1 MKINANKRIISLVLA
16 LTLCLQL
23 LPATL
28 VNAAEVGEPPET
40 TIAETT
46 AETVPETTAETVPE
60 TTAETVPE
68 TTVEAIPETTGETV
82 PETTAETIPEDTEET
97 VPETTAET
105 VPETTAETVPETTT
119 ETVPETTTETVPETT
134 AETEPETTEPDPWEI
149 IAACGGLQ
157 QPYAFGPDIT
167 YELPRPLNDE
177 EGVEA
182 YAEEKNGSAVPS
194 MELLK
199 DLLNQHHTS
208 TTEIEWSENA
218 LTSMPLDAG
227 EQLILLSVTDPQVY
241 QNTRFQTGTITG
253 AISLTDSVTLQDG
266 SKLTFQGLGSED
278 YPFQGSFANSSFTVN
293 RTLFNALDYS
303 AASFS
308 GNTLTIDWDEA
319 DFSKG
324 AIVATKITGANT
336 IPLTVSINSSRNYPF
351 RDAAFGEISG
361 GLDLTIS
368 FSSNS
373 AFENKY
379 SNANA
384 GLVANTVSNGTLSLA
399 VSSFPK
405 KIEIF
410 IDGSGDTKNNAGLL
424 VGYLNEASLTLSK
437 PMTPPAATIQAPQGG
452 AGGIVGRANNSTL
465 SQITL
470 QDNVDL
476 TSVTIVGK
484 YTGGVAGYAQNV
496 AFTFGESKTITLPGS
511 LGVKANNI
519 VGSGDVSSQY
529 TGGIF
534 GCFDCANT
542 SAYSSFDG
550 SGFSFPT
557 DPIALNVNGA
567 SGEAGALFG
576 HLALGEGCSFTVA
589 GTSPLNISS
598 KIVVADTTVQSAG
611 GLVGKLSGKS
621 KANTLIIQN
630 TNISVLEVTTS
641 RVQYLGGLVGSV
653 EKASVS
659 AQDVEVTVAQPS
671 AATYFGGLVARLGDD
686 CVLRTEK
693 TVSVST
699 DATAIVKGGGLVGEA
714 ESGSVVCLSG
724 ITDLSNVAYT
734 AGATVG
740 QLVAK
745 QDSALIFATGSGNG
759 GKDDTWTYQRSTAQA
774 RVDDI
779 GNYGQ
784 VIRLGGNLSNDLI
797 SLNTDNSISFKKHG
811 SYGTIDSADDFA
823 LHAIAFTTTNT
834 FELYNPVAYS
844 DITKSDVML
853 TNNIDLTGTGIQ
865 GLTRDNGTDQ
875 WDGSAGNT
883 GVTFNGGGHTLTINT
898 GEIYGKRGAA
908 KASGEGSGQ
917 CYRHGYYGL
926 MGKVNSA
933 IVKEL
938 TIRSTMNIGADVNT
952 YAGAV
957 FGWVNGG
964 YSVKGSVNTLDTV
977 TLIADSEINLDGTP
991 PANTYSHVGGFIGY
1005 VAGDE
1010 TGVTVKAS
1018 AMHGDISYTGTSDS
1032 VILGGI
1038 LGKDNY
1044 STSIDLQFESVT
1056 VGGTISTK
1064 TTGNARVGGLV
1075 ADICASNDTN
1085 RDKNGATMSLKN
1097 VVVSSTIT
1105 ASAKTTS
1112 GGLLGYYWDN
1122 VDVTFDGNGENAPY
1136 AATTNGASL
1145 TTGGAAVG
1153 GLCFAATGR
1162 WNMKGKAVDM
1172 GSATISNGSGDLG
1185 LLVCH
1190 GERQGSKPGA
1200 YTDGENAK
1208 ALYLVMDTEWA
1219 TAYLN
1224 EDVDI
1229 KESPAVFDEM
1239 VAYTARSDKAATNP
1253 VYDITQNDAGIISL
1267 HTIGDKVNMT
1277 SDARNTYVNRTAYG
1291 KTKQTNPYSRYYY
1304 NLETQTADGNNID
1317 TSRELLLWSVRQYG
1331 AANIRKYL
1339 TVLDSNAITSN
1350 IITGSLD
1357 MDGYSYYP
1365 VNVGNT
1371 DVTIS
1376 NATITFHNQEIE
1388 SKETAEPKNKSTL
1401 ATGAAS
1407 RSQHFTMHSGLLLDY
1422 YTDSS
1427 ATEAATLTVNNL
1439 TLLGTVGMVE
1449 SGSGALICGK
1459 IYGYDGKKSAKLEL
1473 NTLKVDNEG
1482 NKSHLSISGIT
1493 LETSYAPLLI
1503 NSVGSY
1509 AALNLTGV
1517 TAGTTETV
1525 GATSLMG
1532 NVGDASATGITL
1544 TLSKMKLPDKTGR
1557 FTKATMLNSLRYAQ
1571 NSSATYDFTKEED
1584 WNGTTHAY
1592 QVTYG
1597 REIGGTVE
1605 YAASGSNPGQHL
1617 YARSTENVSYSGK
1630 KFTGEDRDDFSYYLP
1645 YVYTAYSDQTGYHE
1659 IQVNGSMTD
1668 ISKGCGTYGDPY
1680 QISDAQELVSIANYL
1695 ATNNASKGWTLS
1707 IAVSELGEESPFC
1720 SGKGEGTVHKTF
1732 VYDGSETG
1740 KEWVEK
1746 IADTSSADPA
1756 AGAAEAASE
1765 TAVPL
1770 TLSDQTV
1777 LSYLRNAYYQIT
1789 TDITVSNFTGFGTQ
1803 ANPFRGVIVGANVQ
1817 EENSSNTRPATITLK
1832 GTLPQGFIVYSYG
1845 SVVKNLNLAVQGTA
1859 TVSFAEIK
1867 NNQGY
1872 TSESFFGGVIGCILG
1887 GDNIIESVDVTYAA
1901 PPPVVLTENN
1911 SANKKK
1917 DHLIPEGGYVGVISG
1932 GGVIFRGN
1940 NQLTGRPYSYVDN
1953 DDYFYANPY
1962 VGRVLQGFA
1971 VQEGVSDTNQ
1981 KLDNFD
1987 KNYQI
1992 CWLDKDKTTDIIVD
2006 SDRTITLKDTQALL
2020 VFSSVTNSGGAG
2032 GGKVLPYFTQAK
2044 TAWEGTTF
2052 SAASVGG
2059 KVRNASYNGVGTV
2072 TDQNDADYR
2081 MSLADDYAAVSA
2093 TNASYLD
2100 THYAGGNL
2108 FAVCNTSTTG
2118 YTLNLSGVT
2127 YDMTAY
2133 GNGYRSISPRYLAN
2147 AVCNN
2152 AETSSVNYQYLN
2164 PLISGFNGNGA
2175 KIKTNIVSKEYVDD
2189 DHHAIAVG
2197 GIFNTVRFT
2206 SDATMKDVTIGGA
2219 EGDNNKGTISHEYY
2233 EWNNNKLKD
2242 ATFTNW
2248 GSSKQGFTNLNYEQ
2262 GRGLVSVGGFAG
2274 NNVAVN
2280 YEANVKFQKINTEYL
2295 NIIGPFDAGGIIGHT
2310 GLRVSSTEAN
2320 YHTASKNYHICYLAD
2335 ENSKYVMPTFQN
2347 CSYQNL
2353 IIYGGMMVGGYIG
2366 FAAYNT
2372 YAPFSSGKNDKL
2384 INIEFDKDSDGKLGQ
2399 NSDIRCKRGKT
2410 DDGIDNAQRVNK
2422 GGKLQCLPAVGG
2434 LIGCSSMAV
2443 KIDNSKTATIENVE
2457 VRSTRS
2463 AGGVIAWAL
2472 SKVTINNLAVK
2483 GDETNRNQI
2492 GDLPN
2497 WSSKTDSNAEPNT
2510 ICEFAGGLVGYFE
2523 PSNRSIS
2530 VTNCVVSNLQI
2541 VASLRNSF
2549 PCYAAGIVGNINGS
2563 ADHTISNCSV
2573 KNLIFAN
2580 TKYSNSSKV
2589 FYCGGLVG
2597 RLQAGNLYGANL
2609 LADGIQYQHSDN
2621 SVSSGNLLGAADSGK
2636 TVYLAGVSIQN
2647 TKNLDTV
2654 LQTDIGGTKPA
2665 KCYVAYADYTGAA
2678 QKKGDTADQSGS
2690 VVENSADP
2698 HVTTSPRG
2706 VEIPIDPKGAEGNQK
2721 KTYLYGDGANPD
2733 IVNTISEESSN
2744 GDKSRFYHSAASGC
2758 SFDSKHSSTFYAEM
2772 GLTEETAN
2780 GIPNFPVLQ
2789 VPVADKTTVSDQIV
2803 DYLNL
2808 VTNNGYSTARDTNV
2822 GASSHISSSI
2832 DLYRWNE
2839 AGYFEK
2845 NPSGVAKA
2853 FSGSGDS
2860 FETSFTNYDSGK
2872 NQFELLTVTF
2882 TEQSYKYS
2890 VQVPIVVRRMLE
2902 VDFTATLKDSPS
2914 FKASDYEVYNDGFKS
2929 NITVGYGVSVSAL
2942 LTYTYNRAIG
2952 EPQTF
2957 GWQSHLDSGSFMGD
2971 PEQTIQFYNPNSK
2984 LKSLPKGTQLILLDC
2999 ADNNKA
3005 YRYKVTEQ
3013 SELEGTK
3020 VLLSD
3025 FQDSQDISYSSHWL
3039 SEIMDVTAAQNDNGK
3054 WVLLDD
3060 ETGATARIK
3069 TENGYQYF
3077 RAKTQSD
3084 ADTTKLYNL
3093 TAATDAS
3100 GKEPQPTEQFY
3111 LVIYIPDSSVEGI
3124 PETSETEG
3132 KNLNGYISAALPG
3145 LDGKIA
3151 CNINAVR
3158 VKKDNSVVTDP
3169 HSSSESTYNFLS
3181 GYVQSLSDQSVDK
3194 QQKLE
3199 SDPEAYILLEQ
3210 TEADGNYLLHM
3221 DLVDEITVVKGQKD
3235 TADTP
3240 LYFKADISLPRY
3252 AKGETDVV
3260 SLVTA
3265 NGFPTGCYGIAE
3277 FYVYLQDGE
3286 SKTYYTWSE
3295 NGWVP
3300 AANEQKALS
3309 YEWTA
3314 KGGNMEL
3321 YLGTE
3326 NTPNVSLASIRQQAK
3341 TGNEKFYVE
3350 TKMDIH
3356 MSVPAAEQVI
3366 AGAITKGNAY
3376 TKLSYTTYL
3385 ASDSDGFSSTNYVE
3399 SKQGEVRYYQSRSG
3413 SSTLTH
3419 SANDP
3424 TQLGINCSDLA
3435 SANGVIYTT
3444 GVYDLTTVS
3453 NAENLIKD
3461 AGRVV
3466 YTLTL
3471 WQRQESGEYT
3481 QVTQDLDHYIR
3492 SVRMH
3497 DEPVTYSNGFQWTDT
3512 KTGGGFAS
3520 TDPENS
3526 KRFLL
3531 PIRVQ
3536 VNTDVETNG
3545 VTFANYQLRL
3555 TATLYQGS
3563 KMLDQPV
3570 NKEIQNEG
3578 KTEYIRY
3585 DYVTYTITRLLTS
3598 GYWG

>member
-16 LTLCLQL
+16 LALCLQL
-23 LPATL
+23 LPVTL
-28 VNAAEVGEPPET
+28 VTAAEADEPPET

-46 AETVPETTAETVPE
+46 VETVPETTAETVPE

-68 TTVEAIPETTGETV
+68 TTVETVPETTVEAIPETTVETV

-105 VPETTAETVPETTT
+105 VPETTV
-119 ETVPETTTETVPETT
+119 
-134 AETEPETTEPDPWEI
+134 ETEPETTEPDPWEI

-199 DLLNQHHTS
+199 DLLNQYHTS

-227 EQLILLSVTDPQVY
+227 AQLILLSVTDPRVY
-241 QNTRFQTGTITG
+241 QTTKFTTGSITG
-253 AISLTDSVTLQDG
+253 AISLTGSVALKDG
-266 SKLTFQGLGSED
+266 SRLTFQGLGSEY

-324 AIVATKITGANT
+324 AIVATKITGTNT
-336 IPLTVSINSSRNYPF
+336 IPLTVNITSVRNRTF
-351 RDAAFGEISG
+351 RDAAFGEIFG
-361 GLDLTIS
+361 DLDLTIS

-373 AFENKY
+373 AFENK
-379 SNANA
+379 SSDNNA
-384 GLVANTVSNGTLSLA
+384 GLVANTVTNGTLALTINA
-399 VSSFPK
+399 FPGS
-405 KIEIF
+405 ITIG
-410 IDGSGDTKNNAGLL
+410 IDNNQEKENNAGLL
-424 VGYLNEASLTLSK
+424 VGYLNNASLTLNNA
-437 PMTPPAATIQAPQGG
+437 MTPPAAAIQAPEGG
-452 AGGIVGRANNSTL
+452 AGGIVGRVENSTV

-470 QDNVDL
+470 NDNVDL
-476 TSVTIVGK
+476 TSVTILGK

-496 AFTFGESKTITLPGS
+496 AFTFAESKTFTLPGS
-511 LGVKANNI
+511 LGKYANNI
-519 VGSGDVSSQY
+519 VGSGYASSQY

-534 GCFDCANT
+534 GWYNCANT

-550 SGFSFPT
+550 SGFSFPNEQL
-557 DPIALNVNGA
+557 IALHVNGV

-576 HLALGEGCSFTVA
+576 HLVLGTGGSFTVSGA
-589 GTSPLNISS
+589 QGSPLNISS
-598 KIVVADTTVQSAG
+598 TIVVDDTTVESAG
-611 GLVGKLSGKS
+611 GLVGALSGAS
-621 KANTLIIQN
+621 QANTLTVQYAN
-630 TNISVLEVTTS
+630 VSVSEVTAS
-641 RVQYLGGLVGSV
+641 KVQYLGGVAGTVEQSAVSV
-653 EKASVS
+653 E
-659 AQDVEVTVAQPS
+659 DVTVTVLQPS
-671 AATYFGGLVARLGDD
+671 ATTYFGGLVARLRNN
-686 CVLRTEK
+686 CVLKTGG

-699 DATAIVKGGGLVGEA
+699 TADASVTAITKGGGLVGEA
-714 ESGSVVCLSG
+714 SSASVVCLSG

-734 AGATVG
+734 AGNTVG

-745 QDSALIFATGSGNG
+745 QDSALIFATGNG
-759 GKDDTWTYQRSTAQA
+759 SDDGWTYQRSTTQA

-784 VIRLGGNLSNDLI
+784 IIRLGGKLSKNLI
-797 SLNTDNSISFKKHG
+797 SFGTGNQVCFSSGSIET
-811 SYGTIDSADDFA
+811 YGTISSADDFA
-823 LHAIAFTTTNT
+823 LHAIAFTTNNE
-834 FELYNPVAYS
+834 FGLYNKISSAYIKKTS
-844 DITKSDVML
+844 VTLSGD
-853 TNNIDLTGTGIQ
+853 IDLSGTGIQ

-875 WDGSAGNT
+875 WDGSTNKDEFNKGT
-883 GVTFNGGGHTLTINT
+883 GVTFDGGNYTLTINT
-898 GEIYGKRGAA
+898 GEIYGKRGEGL
-908 KASGEGSGQ
+908 ASGEGSGQ

-933 IVKEL
+933 IVKDL
-938 TIRSTMNIGADVNT
+938 TIDTTMNIGTDVASNVGILF
-952 YAGAV
+952 GAV
-957 FGWVNGG
+957 TGG
-964 YSVKGSVNTLDTV
+964 NAGETVENCIQNVTVKGSSAINIEGNSTSKDKNTVN
-977 TLIADSEINLDGTP
+977 
-991 PANTYSHVGGFIGY
+991 VGGFIGA
-1005 VAGDE
+1005 VGGE
-1010 TGVTVKAS
+1010 KT
-1018 AMHGDISYTGTSDS
+1018 DIRVNSIMNGSLSYTNANSNHTVSLGGVIGRATYGTSLQLFMDS
-1032 VILGGI
+1032 VTITG
-1038 LGKDNY
+1038 NM
-1044 STSIDLQFESVT
+1044 TSKATD
-1056 VGGTISTK
+1056 
-1064 TTGNARVGGLV
+1064 NARVGGLV
-1075 ADICASNDTN
+1075 ADICASSNTSRN
-1085 RDKNGATMSLKN
+1085 GNGAKMSLKN
-1097 VVVSSTIT
+1097 VVVSSVIT
-1105 ASAKTTS
+1105 TSATTTS

-1122 VDVTFDGNGENAPY
+1122 VDVTFDGTGEGAPY
-1136 AATTNGASL
+1136 AVTTYSGDKHASL
-1145 TTGGAAVG
+1145 SANGAAVG

-1162 WNMKGKAVDM
+1162 WNMQRNAVNMGKA
-1172 GSATISNGSGDLG
+1172 SISNGNGALG

-1190 GERQGSKPGA
+1190 GERQGTTPGE
-1200 YTDGENAK
+1200 YTNGENAK
-1208 ALYLVMDTEWA
+1208 ALYLVMDTEWD
-1219 TAYLN
+1219 TAYNN
-1224 EDVDI
+1224 EHVQI
-1229 KESPAVFDEM
+1229 TSTPAIFDEI
-1239 VAYTARSDKAATNP
+1239 VAYTARDK
-1253 VYDITQNDAGIISL
+1253 DITFNDAGIISL
-1267 HTIGDKVNMT
+1267 HTTGDKVNMT
-1277 SDARNTYVNRTAYG
+1277 SGDRNTYVNRTGYG

-1304 NLETQTADGNNID
+1304 NLDALTANGEDIN
-1317 TSRELLLWSVRQYG
+1317 TSEELLLWSVRQYG

-1339 TVLDSNAITSN
+1339 TALDNSAIKSNT
-1350 IITGSLD
+1350 ITGTLD

-1365 VNVGNT
+1365 VSVGNT
-1371 DVTIS
+1371 NVTIS
-1376 NATITFHNQEIE
+1376 KAEITFHNTEIE
-1388 SKETAEPKNKSTL
+1388 RLESDKKSTL
-1401 ATGAAS
+1401 ATS
-1407 RSQHFTMHSGLLLDY
+1407 VENRTQHFTMHSGLLLDY

-1427 ATEAATLTVNNL
+1427 ATKAATLKVNNL

-1459 IYGYDGKKSAKLEL
+1459 IYGYDGKNSAELEL
-1473 NTLKVDNEG
+1473 NTLKVDREG
-1482 NKSHLSISGIT
+1482 NHLSVASFN
-1493 LETSYAPLLI
+1493 LDYAPLLI

-1509 AALNLTGV
+1509 CALNITGV
-1517 TAGTTETV
+1517 TAAATEAV
-1525 GATSLMG
+1525 GATSMMG
-1532 NVGDASATGITL
+1532 DVGDASATGITL

-1605 YAASGSNPGQHL
+1605 YAESVSNPHQYH
-1617 YARSTENVSYSGK
+1617 YAQSVENVSHSGT
-1630 KFTGEDRDDFSYYLP
+1630 KFVGEDRDRFTDYLP
-1645 YVYTAYSDQTGYHE
+1645 YVAKAYDADNGYHE
-1659 IQVNGSMTD
+1659 IQVNSSLENINT
-1668 ISKGCGTYGDPY
+1668 GCGTYGDPY
-1680 QISDAQELVSIANYL
+1680 RISEESELQSIAIYL
-1695 ATNNASKGWTLS
+1695 ATGVASNGWTLNIPS
-1707 IAVSELGEESPFC
+1707 NDGNGNSAFC
-1720 SGKGEGTVHKTF
+1720 GGNTSKTHKT
-1732 VYDGSETG
+1732 YTYRGGNWIEQQNTQ
-1740 KEWVEK
+1740 
-1746 IADTSSADPA
+1746 T
-1756 AGAAEAASE
+1756 AAEGGEAAE
-1765 TAVPL
+1765 PAKL
-1770 TLSDQTV
+1770 TNATV

-1803 ANPFRGVIVGANVQ
+1803 ANPFRGVIVGANISVG

-1832 GTLPQGFIVYSYG
+1832 GKLPQGFIVYSYG

-1887 GDNIIESVDVTYAA
+1887 GDNIIESVDVTYNTGDNVTLGETR
-1901 PPPVVLTENN
+1901 PWLVPV
-1911 SANKKK
+1911 
-1917 DHLIPEGGYVGVISG
+1917 GGYVGVISG
-1932 GGVIFRGN
+1932 GGVIFREN
-1940 NQLTGRPYSYVDN
+1940 NTLASVPNSYVTNDN
-1953 DDYFYANPY
+1953 YFYANSY
-1962 VGRVLQGFA
+1962 VGRVIQGFA
-1971 VQEGVSDTNQ
+1971 VQEGGTT
-1981 KLDNFD
+1981 LDNSD

-1992 CWLDKDKTTDIIVD
+1992 CQLDSGSKAGISVD
-2006 SDRTITLKDTQALL
+2006 STTITLSDAQALL

-2032 GGKVLPYFTQAK
+2032 GGNVLPYFTQAK

-2197 GIFNTVRFT
+2197 GVFNSVRFT
-2206 SDATMKDVTIGGA
+2206 NNATMKDVTIGGA

-2233 EWNNNKLKD
+2233 EWINGGCED
-2242 ATFTNW
+2242 ATHKNW
-2248 GSSKQGFTNLNYEQ
+2248 GNTKQGYQNLTYAQ
-2262 GRGLVSVGGFAG
+2262 GRGLIAVGGFAG
-2274 NNVAVN
+2274 NTTAEINESRTVSFQSVN
-2280 YEANVKFQKINTEYL
+2280 TKYLYVK
-2295 NIIGPFDAGGIIGHT
+2295 GPFDAGGIIGHT
-2310 GLRVSSTEAN
+2310 GLRVSSDQNSDPN
-2320 YHTASKNYHICYLAD
+2320 YNIFSLVGTADITVVPS
-2335 ENSKYVMPTFQN
+2335 FRN
-2347 CSYQNL
+2347 CAYQNL
-2353 IIYGGMMVGGYIG
+2353 EIDGGWMVGGYLG
-2366 FAAYNT
+2366 FAT
-2372 YAPFSSGKNDKL
+2372 YQQDAPATGQTSQNQTIS
-2384 INIEFDKDSDGKLGQ
+2384 ISFDDASNSVLGVDSTIHCQ
-2399 NSDIRCKRGKT
+2399 RAKT
-2410 DDGIDNAQRVNK
+2410 DAGIDKVSGTDSVRR
-2422 GGKLQCLPAVGG
+2422 CLPAVGG
-2434 LIGCSSMAV
+2434 LIGCSSFILTVDNTIPAV
-2443 KIDNSKTATIENVE
+2443 IRNVE

-2463 AGGVIAWAL
+2463 AGGVIAWPFND
-2472 SKVTINNLAVK
+2472 VTINNLSLE
-2483 GDETNRNQI
+2483 GNSEDPNRI
-2492 GDLPN
+2492 GDLPQ
-2497 WSSKTDSNAEPNT
+2497 WGSKTTGTTNEPGT

-2523 PSNRSIS
+2523 ATSKTLT
-2530 VTNCVVSNLQI
+2530 VTNCTVSNLLI
-2541 VASLRNSF
+2541 LASLRNSY
-2549 PCYAAGIVGNINGS
+2549 PCYAGGIVGNINS
-2563 ADHTISNCSV
+2563 AGNHRIVNCKVSNLTLANV
-2573 KNLIFAN
+2573 KY
-2580 TKYSNSSKV
+2580 KNSSKI
-2589 FYCGGLVG
+2589 FYRGGLIG
-2597 RLQAGNLYGANL
+2597 RLQNGNLYSVNL
-2609 LADGIQYQHSDN
+2609 LVDSICYSCSDTDTYG
-2621 SVSSGNLLGAADSGK
+2621 GNLLGAADSGK
-2636 TVYLAGVSIQN
+2636 IVYLAGVSIQN

-2690 VVENSADP
+2690 AVENSAAP

-2721 KTYLYGDGANPD
+2721 KTYLYGDGANPE
-2733 IVNTISEESSN
+2733 VVGTIFDERAKT
-2744 GDKSRFYHSAASGC
+2744 DQKKFYYGNVKDTENQVFNFNRKYIS
-2758 SFDSKHSSTFYAEM
+2758 DFYAEM
-2772 GLTEETAN
+2772 GLTAETAN

-2839 AGYFEK
+2839 AGYFEE

-2860 FETSFTNYDSGK
+2860 FETSFTNYDSGN

-2882 TEQSYKYS
+2882 TEPYNVNGLTSYKYKL
-2890 VQVPIVVRRMLE
+2890 QVPIVVRRMLE

-2914 FKASDYEVYNDGFKS
+2914 FKASDYEVYNDGFKP
-2929 NITVGYGVSVSAL
+2929 NITVGYGVSVSAM

-2999 ADNNKA
+2999 ADSNKA
-3005 YRYKVTEQ
+3005 YRYKVTGQ
-3013 SELEGTK
+3013 SESDGTK
-3020 VLLSD
+3020 IKLSD
-3025 FQDSQDISYSSHWL
+3025 FRDSQGNFYSSHWL
-3039 SEIMDVTAAQNDNGK
+3039 SEIMGVTATQNVNGK
-3054 WVLLDD
+3054 WVLLDS
-3060 ETGATARIK
+3060 ETDATARIK

-3100 GKEPQPTEQFY
+3100 GQEPQPTEQFY

-3132 KNLNGYISAALPG
+3132 KNLNGYISTTLPG
-3145 LDGKIA
+3145 LDGNIA

-3158 VKKDNSVVTDP
+3158 VKQDGMIDPDP
-3169 HSSSESTYNFLS
+3169 HSSTESTYNFLS
-3181 GYVQSLSDQSVDK
+3181 GYVQSLSDQSKDK
-3194 QQKLE
+3194 EQKQE

-3235 TADTP
+3235 TADTA

-3265 NGFPTGCYGIAE
+3265 NGFPTGCYGTAD
-3277 FYVYLQDGE
+3277 FYVYLHDQGI
-3286 SKTYYTWSE
+3286 KTYYTWSE

-3314 KGGNMEL
+3314 SGGNMEL
-3321 YLGTE
+3321 HLGTA
-3326 NTPNVSLASIRQQAK
+3326 NMPNVSLAEIRQQAK
-3341 TGNEKFYVE
+3341 NGNEKFYVE

-3385 ASDSDGFSSTNYVE
+3385 ASTPDGFSSTNYVE

-3413 SSTLTH
+3413 NSTLTH

-3461 AGRVV
+3461 ADRVE

-3555 TATLYQGS
+3555 TATLYQGN
-3563 KMLDQPV
+3563 KVLDQPV
-3570 NKEIQNEG
+3570 NKEIQSGG

-3598 GYWG
+3598 GYWGQQN

>member
-46 AETVPETTAETVPE
+46 VETVPE

-68 TTVEAIPETTGETV
+68 TTVETVPETTVEAIPETTVETV

-97 VPETTAET
+97 VPETTA
-105 VPETTAETVPETTT
+105 

-149 IAACGGLQ
+149 IAAYGGLQ

-199 DLLNQHHTS
+199 DLLNQYHTS

-227 EQLILLSVTDPQVY
+227 AQLILLSVTDPQVY

-253 AISLTDSVTLQDG
+253 AISLTGSVALKDG
-266 SKLTFQGLGSED
+266 SSLTFQGLGSED
-278 YPFQGSFANSSFTVN
+278 CPFQGSFANSSFTVN
-293 RTLFNALDYS
+293 RTLFNALKYS
-303 AASFS
+303 NSSFENDS
-308 GNTLTIDWDEA
+308 LTIAWNGGA
-319 DFSKG
+319 SVG
-324 AIVATKITGANT
+324 AIVASKLISETKDPITVT
-336 IPLTVSINSSRNYPF
+336 INSSKELF

-361 GLDLTIS
+361 DLDLTIS
-368 FSSNS
+368 FSSGI
-373 AFENKY
+373 AFENM
-379 SNANA
+379 SSSANA
-384 GLVANTVSNGTLSLA
+384 GLVANTVTGGTLALT
-399 VSSFPK
+399 VNSFP
-405 KIEIF
+405 
-410 IDGSGDTKNNAGLL
+410 SGITIGINNDNDTTNNAGLL
-424 VGYLNEASLTLSK
+424 VGYLYDASLTLK
-437 PMTPPAATIQAPQGG
+437 IGDAITPPSATIQAPKGG
-452 AGGIVGRANNSTL
+452 AGGIVGRVNNSTV
-465 SQITL
+465 SPITL

-476 TSVTIVGK
+476 TSVTILGK
-484 YTGGVAGYAQNV
+484 YTGGVAGYAQN
-496 AFTFGESKTITLPGS
+496 ACFTFGDSNTITLPGS

-534 GCFDCANT
+534 GWFDCANT

-550 SGFSFPT
+550 SGFTFPS

-653 EKASVS
+653 ETASVS
-659 AQDVEVTVAQPS
+659 VTNVTVTVPQPS
-671 AATYFGGLVARLGDD
+671 AATYFGGLVASLGDN
-686 CVLRTEK
+686 CVLKTEK

-699 DATAIVKGGGLVGEA
+699 NATAIAKGGGLVGEA
-714 ESGSVVCLSG
+714 KSGSVVRLSG

-734 AGATVG
+734 AGNTVG
-740 QLVAK
+740 QLVAN
-745 QDSALIFATGSGNG
+745 QNSALIFATGSGNG

-811 SYGTIDSADDFA
+811 SYGTIGSADDFA
-823 LHAIAFTTTNT
+823 LHAIAFTTNNA
-834 FELYNPVAYS
+834 FGLYNKISSA
-844 DITKSDVML
+844 DIKKTSVTLSGD
-853 TNNIDLTGTGIQ
+853 IDLSGTGIQ

-875 WDGSAGNT
+875 WDGSTNKDEFNKGT
-883 GVTFNGGGHTLTINT
+883 GVTFDGGNYTLTINT
-898 GEIYGKRGAA
+898 GEIYGKRGEGL
-908 KASGEGSGQ
+908 ASGEGSGQ

-926 MGKVNSA
+926 MGKANSA
-933 IVKEL
+933 IVKDL
-938 TIRSTMNIGADVNT
+938 TIKSTMNIGADVNT

-957 FGWVNGG
+957 FGYVSGG
-964 YSVKGSVNTLDTV
+964 HSENGSVNTLN
-977 TLIADSEINLDGTP
+977 TLTLSAASTINLDGTP
-991 PANTYSHVGGFIGY
+991 PANTYSHVGGLIGY

-1010 TGVTVKAS
+1010 TGVTVNNS
-1018 AMHGDISYTGTSDS
+1018 SMQGDIAYTGTSDS
-1032 VILGGI
+1032 VMLGGI

-1122 VDVTFDGNGENAPY
+1122 VDVTFNGPESNSY
-1136 AATTNGASL
+1136 AVTTGSASL
-1145 TTGGAAVG
+1145 STNGAAVG

-1162 WNMKGKAVDM
+1162 WNMQGKAVDM
-1172 GSATISNGSGDLG
+1172 GSTSISNDSGALG

-1208 ALYLVMDTEWA
+1208 ALYLVMDTEWD
-1219 TAYLN
+1219 TAYEN
-1224 EDVDI
+1224 ENVNI
-1229 KESPAVFDEM
+1229 AGSPAVFDEI
-1239 VAYTARSDKAATNP
+1239 VAYTARSDKAAANP
-1253 VYDITQNDAGIISL
+1253 VYDITRNDAGIISL

-1277 SDARNTYVNRTAYG
+1277 SGARNTYVNRTAYG

-1304 NLETQTADGNNID
+1304 NLDRMSVQEPAGDVNTPA
-1317 TSRELLLWSVRQYG
+1317 ELLLWSVGKYC
-1331 AANIRKYL
+1331 AANILVYL
-1339 TVLDSNAITSN
+1339 SIPSRNT
-1350 IITGSLD
+1350 ITGTLD

-1365 VNVGNT
+1365 VSVGNT
-1371 DVTIS
+1371 KVTIS
-1376 NATITFHNQEIE
+1376 DAEITFHNTEIE
-1388 SKETAEPKNKSTL
+1388 RLESDNKSTL
-1401 ATGAAS
+1401 ATS
-1407 RSQHFTMHSGLLLDY
+1407 VENRTQHFTMHSGLLYNY
-1422 YTDSS
+1422 YTDETASS
-1427 ATEAATLTVNNL
+1427 SATLTVNNL
-1439 TLLGTVGMVE
+1439 TLLGTVGMAG

-1459 IYGYDGKKSAKLEL
+1459 IYGYDGKNSAKLEL
-1473 NTLKVDNEG
+1473 NTLKVDREEN
-1482 NKSHLSISGIT
+1482 HLSVARFNVI
-1493 LETSYAPLLI
+1493 YAPLLI

-1517 TAGTTETV
+1517 TANEASA

-1532 NVGDASATGITL
+1532 DVGKEGDEQAKSTTL
-1544 TLSKMKLPDKTGR
+1544 TLSQIKLPDKTGR
-1557 FTKATMLNSLRYAQ
+1557 FTKATMLNSLYYDQ
-1571 NSSATYDFTKEED
+1571 NSSATYNFTKEED
-1584 WNGTTHAY
+1584 WGGENHIHN
-1592 QVTYG
+1592 VTYG
-1597 REIGGTVE
+1597 KEIGGTVE
-1605 YAASGSNPGQHL
+1605 YAESVSNPHQYH
-1617 YARSTENVSYSGK
+1617 YAQSEENVSYSGS
-1630 KFTGEDRDDFSYYLP
+1630 KFEGEERDSFDGYLP
-1645 YVYTAYSDQTGYHE
+1645 YVAQEYKAENGYHE
-1659 IQVNGSMTD
+1659 IQVNSSLENINT
-1668 ISKGCGTYGDPY
+1668 GCGTYGDPY
-1680 QISDAQELVSIANYL
+1680 RISKESELQSIAIYL
-1695 ATNNASKGWTLS
+1695 ATGVASDDWRLTIPFSSGAESAFCDGNTHQNHRTYAYRGGEWIAQQDTQAAAEGGEASEPVTLS
-1707 IAVSELGEESPFC
+1707 NA
-1720 SGKGEGTVHKTF
+1720 
-1732 VYDGSETG
+1732 
-1740 KEWVEK
+1740 
-1746 IADTSSADPA
+1746 
-1756 AGAAEAASE
+1756 
-1765 TAVPL
+1765 
-1770 TLSDQTV
+1770 TV

-1789 TDITVSNFTGFGTQ
+1789 KDITVSNFTGFGTQ
-1803 ANPFRGVIVGANVQ
+1803 ANPFRGVIVGTDVQ

-1832 GTLPQGFIVYSYG
+1832 DTLPQGFIVYSYG
-1845 SVVKNLNLAVQGTA
+1845 SVVKNLKLDVQGA
-1859 TVSFAEIK
+1859 VTVSFAEID

-1872 TSESFFGGVIGCILG
+1872 TSKSFFGGVIGCILG
-1887 GDNIIESVDVTYAA
+1887 GDNIIDQVDVTYNTGDNVTLGTTR
-1901 PPPVVLTENN
+1901 PW
-1911 SANKKK
+1911 
-1917 DHLIPEGGYVGVISG
+1917 LIPVGGYVGLISG

-1940 NQLTGRPYSYVDN
+1940 NTLASVPNSDVTNDN
-1953 DDYFYANPY
+1953 YFYANPY
-1962 VGRVLQGFA
+1962 VGRVIQGFA
-1971 VQEGVSDTNQ
+1971 VQEGDGT
-1981 KLDNFD
+1981 KLDNFE

-1992 CWLDKDKTTDIIVD
+1992 CWLDFNNTGKISVVD
-2006 SDRTITLKDTQALL
+2006 NTITLKDAQALL

-2032 GGKVLPYFTQAK
+2032 GGKVLPYFTNAQ
-2044 TAWEGTTF
+2044 TSWNGTIF
-2052 SAASVGG
+2052 GAESVGG
-2059 KVRNASYNGVGTV
+2059 KVRNADYSKVGNAT
-2072 TDQNDADYR
+2072 
-2081 MSLADDYAAVSA
+2081 ADDSDYLTSLQDDFTAFGQGN
-2093 TNASYLD
+2093 TSYLD
-2100 THYAGGNL
+2100 THYAGGSLYN
-2108 FAVCNTSTTG
+2108 VCGNAACTIQLET
-2118 YTLNLSGVT
+2118 VT
-2127 YDMTAY
+2127 YDMTVY

-2147 AVCNN
+2147 AVC
-2152 AETSSVNYQYLN
+2152 SSATDSAVRGNYQYLN
-2164 PLISGFNGNGA
+2164 PLISDFNGNGA
-2175 KIKTNIVSKEYVDD
+2175 IIKTNIVSKEYVDD

-2197 GIFNTVRFT
+2197 GVFNSVRFT
-2206 SDATMKDVTIGGA
+2206 NNATFQKVIIGGTA
-2219 EGDNNKGTISHEYY
+2219 ESLCNVAHQYY
-2233 EWNNNKLKD
+2233 EWNDDKLKD

-2335 ENSKYVMPTFQN
+2335 ENSNYVVPTFQN

-2353 IIYGGMMVGGYIG
+2353 FVYGGMMVGGYIG

-2744 GDKSRFYHSAASGC
+2744 VDKARFYYSAASGC

-2772 GLTEETAN
+2772 GLTAETAN

-2789 VPVADKTTVSDQIV
+2789 VPVADKTTVSKQIV

-2808 VTNNGYSTARDTNV
+2808 VTNNGYSIARTTSV
-2822 GASSHISSSI
+2822 GASSHISYSI

-2845 NPSGVAKA
+2845 NPSNVTKA
-2853 FSGSGDS
+2853 FSGGGNS
-2860 FETSFTNYDSGK
+2860 FETSFTNYDSGN

-2882 TEQSYKYS
+2882 TEQGYIYS
-2890 VQVPIVVRRMLE
+2890 VQIPIVVRRMLE

-2952 EPQTF
+2952 EAQTF
-2957 GWQSHLDSGSFMGD
+2957 GWQTHLDNGGFMGD
-2971 PEQTIQFYNPNSK
+2971 PKQTIQFYNPNSK

-3124 PETSETEG
+3124 PVTSETEG

-3235 TADTP
+3235 TEDNP
-3240 LYFKADISLPRY
+3240 LYFKADISLPNY
-3252 AKGETDVV
+3252 AIGENDSV

-3265 NGFPTGCYGIAE
+3265 NGFPTGCYGTAD
-3277 FYVYLQDGE
+3277 FYVYLQNNSGNNI
-3286 SKTYYTWSE
+3286 YYTWSE

-3314 KGGNMEL
+3314 SGGNMEL
-3321 YLGTE
+3321 HLGTA
-3326 NTPNVSLASIRQQAK
+3326 NTPNVSLAEIRQQAK
-3341 TGNEKFYVE
+3341 NGNEKFYVE

-3413 SSTLTH
+3413 NSTLTH

>member
-28 VNAAEVGEPPET
+28 VTATEVSEPTETFIAEAATETTVEIVPET
-40 TIAETT
+40 TAETVPET
-46 AETVPETTAETVPE
+46 TVETVPETTVETVPETTAETVPE

-68 TTVEAIPETTGETV
+68 TTEETIPETT
-82 PETTAETIPEDTEET
+82 EDFSE
-97 VPETTAET
+97 AD
-105 VPETTAETVPETTT
+105 
-119 ETVPETTTETVPETT
+119 
-134 AETEPETTEPDPWEI
+134 PDPWEI
-149 IAACGGLQ
+149 IAACGGPKT
-157 QPYAFGPDIT
+157 PYVFGPDIT
-167 YELPRPLNDE
+167 YTLPTLQNEAESAAAFSAREYQYTIASLDLLKKLLND
-177 EGVEA
+177 
-182 YAEEKNGSAVPS
+182 S
-194 MELLK
+194 
-199 DLLNQHHTS
+199 HTS

-227 EQLILLSVTDPQVY
+227 KQLILLSVTDPQVY
-241 QNTRFQTGTITG
+241 QRTKFSTGSFTG
-253 AISLTDSVTLQDG
+253 AISLSDPVTLADG
-266 SKLTFQGLGSED
+266 SSLTFQGLGSAD
-278 YPFQGSFANSSFTVN
+278 CPFQGSFANSSFTV
-293 RTLFNALDYS
+293 RHTLFNALDGS
-303 AASFS
+303 EASFS
-308 GNTLTIDWDEA
+308 SNTLTIDWDEP
-319 DFSKG
+319 DNSKG
-324 AIVATKITGANT
+324 AIVATKITGANDK
-336 IPLTVSINSSRNYPF
+336 PLTVNINSGKKYSF

-361 GLDLTIS
+361 SLDLTIS
-368 FSSNS
+368 FSKDS
-373 AFENKY
+373 AFENT
-379 SNANA
+379 SSDNNA
-384 GLVANTVSNGTLSLA
+384 GLVANTVTNGILA
-399 VSSFPK
+399 LTVSSFP
-405 KIEIF
+405 
-410 IDGSGDTKNNAGLL
+410 SGITIGINNDDNTTNNAGLL
-424 VGYLNEASLTLSK
+424 VGYLNNASLTLNNDV
-437 PMTPPAATIQAPQGG
+437 TPPTAIIQAPKGG
-452 AGGIVGRANNSTL
+452 AGGIVGRVAHSDVST
-465 SQITL
+465 ITL
-470 QDNVDL
+470 NGDIDL
-476 TSVTIVGK
+476 NKVTILGK
-484 YTGGVAGYAQNV
+484 YTGGIAGYAKDV
-496 AFTFGESKTITLPGS
+496 AFAFGGSNTITLPGS
-511 LGVKANNI
+511 LGVKANII
-519 VGSGDVSSQY
+519 VGTGDASSQY

-534 GCFDCANT
+534 GWYECGNK

-550 SGFSFPT
+550 SGFSFPA

-576 HLALGEGCSFTVA
+576 RLDLGTGRSFTVA

-598 KIVVADTTVQSAG
+598 KIVVADTTVKSAG
-611 GLVGKLSGKS
+611 GLVGALVGES
-621 KANTLIIQN
+621 KADQLTVGADV
-630 TNISVLEVTTS
+630 TVSVADVTKDKIK
-641 RVQYLGGLVGSV
+641 YLGGLVGSV
-653 EKASVS
+653 ETASVS
-659 AQDVEVTVAQPS
+659 VTDVTVTVPQPS
-671 AATYFGGLVARLGDD
+671 AATYFGGLVASLGAH
-686 CVLRTEK
+686 CVLKTTGTV
-693 TVSVST
+693 TVST
-699 DATAIVKGGGLVGEA
+699 QTTAIAKGGGLVGEA
-714 ESGSVVCLSG
+714 KPVSVVQLSG
-724 ITDLSNVAYT
+724 TTDLSSVAYT

-740 QLVAK
+740 QLVAT
-745 QDSALIFATGSGNG
+745 QDSALIFATGNG
-759 GKDDTWTYQRSTAQA
+759 SNDGWIYQRSTAKA

-784 VIRLGGNLSNDLI
+784 VIRLGGKLSKNLI
-797 SLNTDNSISFKKHG
+797 SFGTGNQVCFSSG
-811 SYGTIDSADDFA
+811 STETYGTISSADDFA
-823 LHAIAFTTTNT
+823 LHAIAFTTNNV
-834 FELYNPVAYS
+834 FGLYNKTSSNTIKTTSV
-844 DITKSDVML
+844 TLTQDV
-853 TNNIDLTGTGIQ
+853 DLTGTGIQ
-865 GLTRDNGTDQ
+865 GLTRDNGSDQ
-875 WDGSAGNT
+875 WDGSAGNA
-883 GVTFNGGGHTLTINT
+883 GVTFDGGTHTLTINT
-898 GEIYGKRGAA
+898 GEIYGKRGNGA
-908 KASGEGSGQ
+908 ASGEGSGQ

-933 IVKEL
+933 IVQNL
-938 TIRSTMNIGADVNT
+938 TINTTMNVGADVPT

-957 FGWVNGG
+957 FGYVSGG
-964 YSVKGSVNTLDTV
+964 YSKNGRVNTLDTV
-977 TLIADSEINLDGTP
+977 TLIAGSTINLDGTP
-991 PANTYSHVGGFIGY
+991 PTNTYSHVGGLIGY

-1010 TGVTVKAS
+1010 TGVTVNNS
-1018 AMHGDISYTGTSDS
+1018 FMQGDIAYTGTSDS
-1032 VILGGI
+1032 VMLGGI

-1044 STSIDLQFESVT
+1044 AASIDLQFEGVT
-1056 VGGTISTK
+1056 VGGTISTS
-1064 TTGNARVGGLV
+1064 TTNNAHVGGLV
-1075 ADICASNDTN
+1075 ADICASSDASRN
-1085 RDKNGATMSLKN
+1085 KNGAKMSLKN

-1105 ASAKTTS
+1105 TSAKTTS

-1122 VDVTFDGNGENAPY
+1122 VDVTFDGGTGADTPY
-1136 AATTNGASL
+1136 AVTTYSGDTLASL
-1145 TTGGAAVG
+1145 TASGGAAAG
-1153 GLCFAATGR
+1153 GLCFAATGQ
-1162 WNMKGKAVDM
+1162 WNMQGKAVDM
-1172 GSATISNGSGDLG
+1172 GSASISNGSGALG

-1200 YTDGENAK
+1200 YTNGENAK
-1208 ALYLVMDTEWA
+1208 ALYLVMDTEWD
-1219 TAYLN
+1219 TAYHN
-1224 EDVDI
+1224 KGVVI
-1229 KESPAVFDEM
+1229 SNSSAVFDEI
-1239 VAYTARSDKAATNP
+1239 VAYTARSNMATTNP
-1253 VYDITQNDAGIISL
+1253 VYDITRNDAGIISL
-1267 HTIGDKVNMT
+1267 HTTGDKVSMT
-1277 SDARNTYVNRTAYG
+1277 SGDRNTYVNRTGYG

-1304 NLETQTADGNNID
+1304 NLDRMGTPAGDVD
-1317 TSRELLLWSVRQYG
+1317 TPEELLLWSVGKYC
-1331 AANIRKYL
+1331 AANIGGYL
-1339 TVLDSNAITSN
+1339 SLPASNT
-1350 IITGSLD
+1350 ITGTLD

-1365 VNVGNT
+1365 VSVGNT
-1371 DVTIS
+1371 NVTIS
-1376 NATITFHNQEIE
+1376 AAKITFHNTAIE
-1388 SKETAEPKNKSTL
+1388 GLESGNKSTL
-1401 ATGAAS
+1401 AAS
-1407 RSQHFTMHSGLLLDY
+1407 VENRTQHFTMHSGLLYHY
-1422 YTDSS
+1422 YTDETASS
-1427 ATEAATLTVNNL
+1427 SATLTVNDL
-1439 TLLGTVGMVE
+1439 TLLGTVGMVG

-1459 IYGYDGKKSAKLEL
+1459 IYGYDGKNSAKLEL
-1473 NTLKVDNEG
+1473 NTLKVDRGDNL
-1482 NKSHLSISGIT
+1482 LSVASFNPY
-1493 LETSYAPLLI
+1493 YAPLLI

-1509 AALNLTGV
+1509 AVLNLTGV
-1517 TAGTTETV
+1517 TAGATETA

-1544 TLSKMKLPDKTGR
+1544 TLSKMKLPDEPGR
-1557 FTKATMLNSLRYAQ
+1557 FTKATMLRSLHYAQ
-1571 NSSATYDFTKEED
+1571 NSSATYNFTKEED
-1584 WNGTTHAY
+1584 WGGENHIHN
-1592 QVTYG
+1592 VTYG
-1597 REIGGTVE
+1597 KEIGGTAE
-1605 YAASGSNPGQHL
+1605 YAESVSNPHQYH
-1617 YARSTENVSYSGK
+1617 YAQSDENVSYSGT
-1630 KFTGEDRDDFSYYLP
+1630 KFVGEDRDSFTDYLP
-1645 YVYTAYSDQTGYHE
+1645 YVAQAYNADNGYHE
-1659 IQVNGSMTD
+1659 IQVNSYLENINT
-1668 ISKGCGTYGDPY
+1668 GCGTYGDPY
-1680 QISDAQELVSIANYL
+1680 RISMESELQSIAIYL
-1695 ATNNASKGWTLS
+1695 ATGVASNGWTLNIPS
-1707 IAVSELGEESPFC
+1707 NDGNGNSAFC
-1720 SGKGEGTVHKTF
+1720 GGNTPKTHKT
-1732 VYDGSETG
+1732 YTYRGGNWIEQQNTQ
-1740 KEWVEK
+1740 
-1746 IADTSSADPA
+1746 T
-1756 AGAAEAASE
+1756 AAEGGEASE
-1765 TAVPL
+1765 PVTL
-1770 TLSDQTV
+1770 TNATV
-1777 LSYLRNAYYQIT
+1777 RAYLNNAYYQIKE
-1789 TDITVSNFTGFGTQ
+1789 DIEVSNFTGFGTQ
-1803 ANPFRGVIVGANVQ
+1803 ANPFRGVIVGANVPV
-1817 EENSSNTRPATITLK
+1817 ENSSNTRPATITLK

-1845 SVVKNLNLAVQGTA
+1845 SVVKNLKLDVQGTA

-1887 GDNIIESVDVTYAA
+1887 GDNIIDNVDVTY
-1901 PPPVVLTENN
+1901 TESNVT
-1911 SANKKK
+1911 
-1917 DHLIPEGGYVGVISG
+1917 LVGTRTWLVPIGGYVGVISG

-1940 NQLTGRPYSYVDN
+1940 ITLASVPNRYVINDN
-1953 DDYFYANPY
+1953 YFYANPY
-1962 VGRVLQGFA
+1962 VGRVIQGFA
-1971 VQEGVSDTNQ
+1971 VQEGGTPLNNS
-1981 KLDNFD
+1981 D

-1992 CWLDKDKTTDIIVD
+1992 CQLA
-2006 SDRTITLKDTQALL
+2006 SDNAAGISVSESTITLSDAQALL

-2032 GGKVLPYFTQAK
+2032 GGKVLPYFSSARTYWHG
-2044 TAWEGTTF
+2044 TAFGAT
-2052 SAASVGG
+2052 SVGG

-2081 MSLADDYAAVSA
+2081 ISLADDYAAVSS

-2100 THYAGGNL
+2100 THYANRQL
-2108 FAVCNTSTTG
+2108 YSVCHTSTA
-2118 YTLNLSGVT
+2118 YSINLVNIT

-2147 AVCNN
+2147 AVC
-2152 AETSSVNYQYLN
+2152 SSATDSTVGSNYQYLN

-2175 KIKTNIVSKEYVDD
+2175 TIKTNIVSKEYVDD

-2197 GIFNTVRFT
+2197 GVFNSVRFT
-2206 SDATMKDVTIGGA
+2206 NNVTFQKVIIGGTVGSPGNIA
-2219 EGDNNKGTISHEYY
+2219 HQYY
-2233 EWNNNKLKD
+2233 EWDGAKLID
-2242 ATFTNW
+2242 ATFKNW
-2248 GSSKQGFTNLNYEQ
+2248 GSRKQGFTNLNYEQ
-2262 GRGLVSVGGFAG
+2262 GRGLVAVGGFAG

-2280 YEANVKFQKINTEYL
+2280 YDADVKFQKINTEYL

-2310 GLRVSSTEAN
+2310 GLRVNSTEAN

-2335 ENSKYVMPTFQN
+2335 ENEKYVVPTFQN

-2366 FAAYNT
+2366 FAAYST

-2472 SKVTINNLAVK
+2472 STVTINNLAVK
-2483 GDETNRNQI
+2483 GDETKRNQI
-2492 GDLPN
+2492 GDLPD
-2497 WSSKTDSNAEPNT
+2497 WSSNTSVTAEPNT

-2523 PSNRSIS
+2523 PSSRSIR

-2541 VASLRNSF
+2541 VASLRNSY

-2573 KNLIFAN
+2573 KNLILAN

-2609 LADGIQYQHSDN
+2609 LADGIQYKHSDN
-2621 SVSSGNLLGAADSGK
+2621 SVSSGNLLGTADSGK

-2647 TKNLDTV
+2647 TTSLNTV
-2654 LQTDIGGTKPA
+2654 LQTDIGTKPT
-2665 KCYVAYADYTGAA
+2665 KCYVAYADYAGAA
-2678 QKKGDTADQSGS
+2678 QKESFTPPETEADLSGS
-2690 VVENSADP
+2690 VVPHAAAP

-2706 VEIPIDPKGAEGNQK
+2706 VEIPIGPKDAEGNQQK
-2721 KTYLYGDGANPD
+2721 LYLYGDGANPEVVG
-2733 IVNTISEESSN
+2733 IISTQRSN
-2744 GDKSRFYHSAASGC
+2744 VDKARFYYSAASGC
-2758 SFDSKHSSTFYAEM
+2758 SFNSKSSSKFHTEM
-2772 GLTEETAN
+2772 GLTAETAN
-2780 GIPNFPVLQ
+2780 GIPDFPVLQ

-2822 GASSHISSSI
+2822 GASSHISSFI

-2860 FETSFTNYDSGK
+2860 FETSFTNYDSGN

-2882 TEQSYKYS
+2882 AEQGYQYS

-2914 FKASDYEVYNDGFKS
+2914 FKASDYEVYKEDGFKP
-2929 NITVGYGVSVSAL
+2929 NITVGYGVSVSAM

-2984 LKSLPKGTQLILLDC
+2984 LKSLPTGTQLILLDC

-3005 YRYKVTEQ
+3005 YRYKVTAQ
-3013 SELEGTK
+3013 SESEGTNVK
-3020 VLLSD
+3020 LSD
-3025 FQDSQDISYSSHWL
+3025 FLDSQGYPYSPHWL
-3039 SEIMDVTAAQNDNGK
+3039 SEIMGVTATQNDNGK
-3054 WVLLDD
+3054 WVLLDK

-3077 RAKTQSD
+3077 RAKMEGD
-3084 ADTTKLYNL
+3084 KDPTKLYNL

-3100 GKEPQPTEQFY
+3100 GQEPQPTEQFY

-3124 PETSETEG
+3124 PETSGDDG
-3132 KNLNGYISAALPG
+3132 KNLNGYISTTLPG
-3145 LDGKIA
+3145 LDKKIA
-3151 CNINAVR
+3151 CNINTVI
-3158 VKKDNSVVTDP
+3158 VKRDGKVVTDS

-3181 GYVQSLSDQSVDK
+3181 GYVQSLSDQSADK
-3194 QQKLE
+3194 SHKQE
-3199 SDPEAYILLEQ
+3199 TDPEAYILLEQ

-3252 AKGETDVV
+3252 AKGETDAV

-3265 NGFPTGCYGIAE
+3265 NGFPTGCYGTAD
-3277 FYVYLQDGE
+3277 FYVYLQNNSGD
-3286 SKTYYTWSE
+3286 KTYYTWSE
-3295 NGWVP
+3295 NGWVQ
-3300 AANEQKALS
+3300 AANKQKALS

-3314 KGGNMEL
+3314 SGGNMEL
-3321 YLGTE
+3321 HLGTA
-3326 NTPNVSLASIRQQAK
+3326 NTPNVSLAAIRQQAK
-3341 TGNEKFYVE
+3341 NGNEKFYVE

-3376 TKLSYTTYL
+3376 TKLSYTAYL
-3385 ASDSDGFSSTNYVE
+3385 ASTSDGFSSTNYVE
-3399 SKQGEVRYYQSRSG
+3399 SKQGEVRYYQFRSG

-3424 TQLGINCSDLA
+3424 TQLGINCSDLT

-3461 AGRVV
+3461 ADRVE

-3471 WQRQESGEYT
+3471 WQRQENGEYK
-3481 QVTQDLDHYIR
+3481 QIVRYLDKYVR
-3492 SVRMH
+3492 SVYMNNQQVAAS
-3497 DEPVTYSNGFQWTDT
+3497 DSQWQWTDT
-3512 KTGGGFAS
+3512 KTSKFGT
-3520 TDPENS
+3520 TDPENI

-3555 TATLYQGS
+3555 TATLYQDG
-3563 KMLDQPV
+3563 KVLDQPV

>member
-28 VNAAEVGEPPET
+28 VTATEVSEPTETFIAEAATET
-40 TIAETT
+40 TV
-46 AETVPETTAETVPE
+46 ETVPETTVETVPE

-68 TTVEAIPETTGETV
+68 TTVETV
-82 PETTAETIPEDTEET
+82 PETTEETIPE
-97 VPETTAET
+97 
-105 VPETTAETVPETTT
+105 TT
-119 ETVPETTTETVPETT
+119 EDFSE
-134 AETEPETTEPDPWEI
+134 ADPDPWEI
-149 IAACGGLQ
+149 IAACGGPKT
-157 QPYAFGPDIT
+157 PYVFGPDIT
-167 YELPRPLNDE
+167 YSAREYQYTVDSLDLLKKLLND
-177 EGVEA
+177 
-182 YAEEKNGSAVPS
+182 Y
-194 MELLK
+194 
-199 DLLNQHHTS
+199 HTS
-208 TTEIEWSENA
+208 TTKIEWSENA
-218 LTSMPLDAG
+218 LTSMPLDDG
-227 EQLILLSVTDPQVY
+227 RQMILLSVTDPQVY
-241 QNTRFQTGTITG
+241 QNTEFQTGTITG
-253 AISLTDSVTLQDG
+253 AISLSAPVKLADG
-266 SKLTFQGLGSED
+266 SSLTFQGLGSAD
-278 YPFQGSFANSSFTVN
+278 CPFQGSFANSSFTVD
-293 RTLFNALDYS
+293 RTLFNALKYS
-303 AASFS
+303 DSSFENDS
-308 GNTLTIDWDEA
+308 LTIAWNGGA
-319 DFSKG
+319 SVG
-324 AIVATKITGANT
+324 AIVASKLISDTTQPITVAIT
-336 IPLTVSINSSRNYPF
+336 SSRELF

-361 GLDLTIS
+361 SLDLTIS
-368 FSSNS
+368 FSKDS
-373 AFENKY
+373 AFENT
-379 SNANA
+379 SSDNNA
-384 GLVANTVSNGTLSLA
+384 GLVANTVTNGILA
-399 VSSFPK
+399 LTVSSFP
-405 KIEIF
+405 
-410 IDGSGDTKNNAGLL
+410 SGITIGINNDDNTTNNAGLL
-424 VGYLNEASLTLSK
+424 VGYLNNASLTLNNDV
-437 PMTPPAATIQAPQGG
+437 TPPTAIIQAPKGG
-452 AGGIVGRANNSTL
+452 AGGIVGRVAHSDVST
-465 SQITL
+465 ITL
-470 QDNVDL
+470 NGDIDL
-476 TSVTIVGK
+476 NKVTILGK
-484 YTGGVAGYAQNV
+484 YTGGIAGYAKDV
-496 AFTFGESKTITLPGS
+496 AFAFGGSNTITLPGS

-519 VGSGDVSSQY
+519 VGTGDVSSQY

-534 GCFDCANT
+534 GWYDCGNEL
-542 SAYSSFDG
+542 AYSSFDG
-550 SGFSFPT
+550 SGFSFPA

-576 HLALGEGCSFTVA
+576 RLDLGAGRSFTVA

-598 KIVVADTTVQSAG
+598 KIVVADTTVKGAG
-611 GLVGKLSGKS
+611 GLVGALVGES
-621 KANTLIIQN
+621 KADQLTVGADV
-630 TNISVLEVTTS
+630 TVSVADVTKDKIK
-641 RVQYLGGLVGSV
+641 YLGGLVGSV
-653 EKASVS
+653 ETASVS
-659 AQDVEVTVAQPS
+659 VTDVTVTVPQPS

-686 CVLRTEK
+686 CVLKTTGTV
-693 TVSVST
+693 TVST
-699 DATAIVKGGGLVGEA
+699 NATAIAKGGGLVGEA
-714 ESGSVVCLSG
+714 KSGSVVQLSG
-724 ITDLSNVAYT
+724 TTDLSSVAYT

-740 QLVAK
+740 QLVAT
-745 QDSALIFATGSGNG
+745 QDRALIFATGSGS
-759 GKDDTWTYQRSTAQA
+759 DDGWTYQRSTTQA

-784 VIRLGGNLSNDLI
+784 VIRLGDKLSSGLITIGDNNDI
-797 SLNTDNSISFKKHG
+797 GFKVHG

-823 LHAIAFTTTNT
+823 LHAIAYTTSDK
-834 FELYNPVAYS
+834 FGLYNNS
-844 DITKSDVML
+844 DTIKNTSVTLTKS
-853 TNNIDLTGTGIQ
+853 IDLTGTGIQ
-865 GLTRDNGTDQ
+865 GLTRDNGSDQ

-883 GVTFNGGGHTLTINT
+883 GVTFNGGGHALTINT
-898 GEIYGKRGAA
+898 GEIYGIRGDDV
-908 KASGEGSGQ
+908 ASGEGSGQ
-917 CYRHGYYGL
+917 CYRHGHYGL

-933 IVKEL
+933 IVQNL
-938 TIRSTMNIGADVNT
+938 TINTTMNVGADVPI
-952 YAGAV
+952 YAGAA
-957 FGWVNGG
+957 FGYVSGG
-964 YSVKGSVNTLDTV
+964 YSKNGRVNTLNTV
-977 TLIADSEINLDGTP
+977 TLSADSKINLDGTP

-1005 VAGDE
+1005 VAGDD
-1010 TGVTVKAS
+1010 TAVTVTDSSMQGTIA
-1018 AMHGDISYTGTSDS
+1018 YTGTSDS
-1032 VILGGI
+1032 VMLGGI

-1044 STSIDLQFESVT
+1044 AASIDLQFEGVT
-1056 VGGTISTK
+1056 VGGTISTS
-1064 TTGNARVGGLV
+1064 TTNNAHVGGLV
-1075 ADICASNDTN
+1075 ADICASSNTSRN
-1085 RDKNGATMSLKN
+1085 GKGATMSLKN

-1105 ASAKTTS
+1105 TSAKTTS

-1122 VDVTFDGNGENAPY
+1122 VDVTFAGPESNSY
-1136 AATTNGASL
+1136 AVTTGSASL
-1145 TTGGAAVG
+1145 SANGSAVG

-1162 WNMKGKAVDM
+1162 WNMRGKAVDM
-1172 GSATISNGSGDLG
+1172 GSASISNGNGALG

-1200 YTDGENAK
+1200 YTNGENAK

-1224 EDVDI
+1224 KDVGV
-1229 KESPAVFDEM
+1229 KGSPAVFDEI
-1239 VAYTARSDKAATNP
+1239 VAYTARDT
-1253 VYDITQNDAGIISL
+1253 DITLNDAGIISL
-1267 HTIGDKVNMT
+1267 HTTGDKVSMT
-1277 SDARNTYVNRTAYG
+1277 SGDRNTYVNRTGYG

-1304 NLETQTADGNNID
+1304 NLDRMGTPAGDVD
-1317 TSRELLLWSVRQYG
+1317 TPEELLLWSVGKYC
-1331 AANIRKYL
+1331 AANIGGYL
-1339 TVLDSNAITSN
+1339 SLPASNT
-1350 IITGSLD
+1350 ITGTLN

-1365 VNVGNT
+1365 VSVGNT
-1371 DVTIS
+1371 NVTIS
-1376 NATITFHNQEIE
+1376 AAKITFHNTEIE
-1388 SKETAEPKNKSTL
+1388 GLESGNKSTL
-1401 ATGAAS
+1401 ATSDGN
-1407 RSQHFTMHSGLLLDY
+1407 RTQHFTMHSGLLYHY
-1422 YTDSS
+1422 YTDETASS
-1427 ATEAATLTVNNL
+1427 SATLTVNNL
-1439 TLLGTVGMVE
+1439 TLLGTVGMVG

-1459 IYGYDGKKSAKLEL
+1459 IYGYDGKNSAKLEL
-1473 NTLKVDNEG
+1473 NTLKVDSEEN
-1482 NKSHLSISGIT
+1482 HLSVARFNVI
-1493 LETSYAPLLI
+1493 YAPLLI
-1503 NSVGSY
+1503 NSVGSH
-1509 AALNLTGV
+1509 AVLNLTGV
-1517 TAGTTETV
+1517 TAGTTETA

-1544 TLSKMKLPDKTGR
+1544 TLSKMKLPDETGR
-1557 FTKATMLNSLRYAQ
+1557 FTKATMLHSLHYAQ
-1571 NSSATYDFTKEED
+1571 NSSATYNFTKEED
-1584 WNGTTHAY
+1584 WDGQDHIHN
-1592 QVTYG
+1592 VTYG
-1597 REIGGTVE
+1597 KEIGGTVE
-1605 YAASGSNPGQHL
+1605 YANSVSNPHQYW
-1617 YARSTENVSYSGK
+1617 YAQSQINVSH
-1630 KFTGEDRDDFSYYLP
+1630 TGENFEGEPRDSFTDYLP
-1645 YVYTAYSDQTGYHE
+1645 YVAQEYNAENGYHE
-1659 IQVNGSMTD
+1659 IQVNSSLENINT
-1668 ISKGCGTYGDPY
+1668 GCGTYGDPY
-1680 QISDAQELVSIANYL
+1680 RIFKESELQSIAIYL
-1695 ATNNASKGWTLS
+1695 ATGVASNGWTLNIPS
-1707 IAVSELGEESPFC
+1707 NDGNGNSAFC
-1720 SGKGEGTVHKTF
+1720 GGNTSKTHKT
-1732 VYDGSETG
+1732 YTYRGGNWIEQQNTQ
-1740 KEWVEK
+1740 
-1746 IADTSSADPA
+1746 T
-1756 AGAAEAASE
+1756 AAEGGEASE
-1765 TAVPL
+1765 PITL
-1770 TLSDQTV
+1770 TNATV
-1777 LSYLRNAYYQIT
+1777 RAYLNNAYYQIKK
-1789 TDITVSNFTGFGTQ
+1789 DIEVSNFTGFGTQ
-1803 ANPFRGVIVGANVQ
+1803 ANPFRGVIVGANVPVG
-1817 EENSSNTRPATITLK
+1817 NGSNVKPATITLK

-1845 SVVKNLNLAVQGTA
+1845 SVVKNLKLDVQGTA

-1887 GDNIIESVDVTYAA
+1887 GDNIIDNVDVSYTGGNVTLVETRTWLV
-1901 PPPVVLTENN
+1901 PV
-1911 SANKKK
+1911 
-1917 DHLIPEGGYVGVISG
+1917 GGYVGVISG
-1932 GGVIFRGN
+1932 GGVIFRNDNALGN
-1940 NQLTGRPYSYVDN
+1940 VPNEYVDN

-1962 VGRVLQGFA
+1962 VGRVIQGFA
-1971 VQEGVSDTNQ
+1971 LQEGGTL
-1981 KLDNFD
+1981 LDNSG

-1992 CWLDKDKTTDIIVD
+1992 CQLDSGSKAGISVD
-2006 SDRTITLKDTQALL
+2006 STTITLSDAQALL

-2032 GGKVLPYFTQAK
+2032 GGKVLPYFSSAT
-2044 TAWEGTTF
+2044 TCWNGTTF
-2052 SAASVGG
+2052 AATSSVGG
-2059 KVRNASYNGVGTV
+2059 KVRNANYSKVGNAT
-2072 TDQNDADYR
+2072 ADDSDYLT
-2081 MSLADDYAAVSA
+2081 SLKDDYAAVSA

-2108 FAVCNTSTTG
+2108 FAVCNTLTTG

-2175 KIKTNIVSKEYVDD
+2175 TIKTNIVSKEYVDD

-2197 GIFNTVRFT
+2197 GVFNSVRFT
-2206 SDATMKDVTIGGA
+2206 NNVTFQKVIIGGTVGSPGNIA
-2219 EGDNNKGTISHEYY
+2219 HQYY
-2233 EWNNNKLKD
+2233 EWDGAKLID
-2242 ATFTNW
+2242 ATFKNW

-2280 YEANVKFQKINTEYL
+2280 YDADVKFQKINTEYL

-2335 ENSKYVMPTFQN
+2335 ENEKYVVPTFQN

-2366 FAAYNT
+2366 FAAYST

-2472 SKVTINNLAVK
+2472 STVTINNLAVK
-2483 GDETNRNQI
+2483 GDETKRNQI
-2492 GDLPN
+2492 GDLPD
-2497 WSSKTDSNAEPNT
+2497 WSSNTSVTAEPNT

-2523 PSNRSIS
+2523 PSSRSIR

-2541 VASLRNSF
+2541 VASLRNSY
-2549 PCYAAGIVGNINGS
+2549 PCYSAGIVGNIYSS
-2563 ADHTISNCSV
+2563 ADHTISDCSV
-2573 KNLIFAN
+2573 KNLILAN

-2609 LADGIQYQHSDN
+2609 LADGIQYKHSDN
-2621 SVSSGNLLGAADSGK
+2621 LVSSGNLLGTADSGK

-2647 TKNLDTV
+2647 TTSLNTV
-2654 LQTDIGGTKPA
+2654 LQTDIGTKPT

-2678 QKKGDTADQSGS
+2678 QKVTPTPPETDADLSGS
-2690 VVENSADP
+2690 VVPNAAAP

-2706 VEIPIDPKGAEGNQK
+2706 VEIPIGPKDAEGNQQK
-2721 KTYLYGDGANPD
+2721 LCLYGDGAKPD
-2733 IVNTISEESSN
+2733 IVGIISTQRSN
-2744 GDKSRFYHSAASGC
+2744 VDKARFYYSAASGC
-2758 SFDSKHSSTFYAEM
+2758 SFNSKSSSKFHTEM
-2772 GLTEETAN
+2772 GLTVETAN
-2780 GIPNFPVLQ
+2780 GIPDFPVLQ

-2822 GASSHISSSI
+2822 GASSHISSFI

-2860 FETSFTNYDSGK
+2860 FETSFTNYDSGN

-2882 TEQSYKYS
+2882 AEQGYQYS

-2914 FKASDYEVYNDGFKS
+2914 FKASDYEVYKEDGFKP
-2929 NITVGYGVSVSAL
+2929 NITVGYGVSVSAM

-2952 EPQTF
+2952 ESQTF

-2984 LKSLPKGTQLILLDC
+2984 LKSLPTGTQLILLDC

-3005 YRYKVTEQ
+3005 YRYKVTAQ
-3013 SELEGTK
+3013 SESEGTNVK
-3020 VLLSD
+3020 LSD
-3025 FQDSQDISYSSHWL
+3025 FLDSQGYPYSPHWL

-3054 WVLLDD
+3054 WVLLDK

-3077 RAKTQSD
+3077 RAKTEG
-3084 ADTTKLYNL
+3084 DTDPTKLYNL

-3100 GKEPQPTEQFY
+3100 GQEPQPTEQFY

-3124 PETSETEG
+3124 PETSGDDG
-3132 KNLNGYISAALPG
+3132 KNLNGYISTTLPG

-3158 VKKDNSVVTDP
+3158 VKKDNKDDTIVMDP

-3181 GYVQSLSDQSVDK
+3181 GYVQSLSDQSADK
-3194 QQKLE
+3194 SLKQE
-3199 SDPEAYILLEQ
+3199 TDPEAYILLDG
-3210 TEADGNYLLHM
+3210 TEDDGNYLLHM

-3252 AKGETDVV
+3252 AKVETDAV

-3265 NGFPTGCYGIAE
+3265 NGFPTGCYGTAD
-3277 FYVYLQDGE
+3277 FYVYLQNNSGD
-3286 SKTYYTWSE
+3286 KTYYTWSE
-3295 NGWVP
+3295 NGWVQ
-3300 AANEQKALS
+3300 AANKQKALS

-3314 KGGNMEL
+3314 SGGNMEL
-3321 YLGTE
+3321 HLGTA
-3326 NTPNVSLASIRQQAK
+3326 NTPNVSLAEIRQRAK
-3341 TGNEKFYVE
+3341 NGNEKFYVE

-3385 ASDSDGFSSTNYVE
+3385 ASTPDGFSSTNYVE

-3424 TQLGINCSDLA
+3424 TQLGINCSDLT

-3461 AGRVV
+3461 ADRVE

-3471 WQRQESGEYT
+3471 WQRQENGEYE
-3481 QVTQDLDHYIR
+3481 QLVSDLDKYVR
-3492 SVRMH
+3492 SVYMNNQQVAAS
-3497 DEPVTYSNGFQWTDT
+3497 DSQWQWTDT
-3512 KTGGGFAS
+3512 KTSKFGT
-3520 TDPENS
+3520 TDPENI

-3555 TATLYQGS
+3555 TATLYQDG
-3563 KMLDQPV
+3563 KVLDQPV

>member
-28 VNAAEVGEPPET
+28 VTATEVSEPTETFIAEAATETTVEIIPET
-40 TIAETT
+40 TAETVPET
-46 AETVPETTAETVPE
+46 TVESVPETTVETVPETTAETVPE
-60 TTAETVPE
+60 TTEET
-68 TTVEAIPETTGETV
+68 IPETT
-82 PETTAETIPEDTEET
+82 EDFSE
-97 VPETTAET
+97 AD
-105 VPETTAETVPETTT
+105 
-119 ETVPETTTETVPETT
+119 
-134 AETEPETTEPDPWEI
+134 PDPWEI
-149 IAACGGLQ
+149 IAACGGPKT
-157 QPYAFGPDIT
+157 PYVFGPDIT
-167 YELPRPLNDE
+167 YTLPVLLSEEESAAAFSAREYQYTVDSLDLLKKLLND
-177 EGVEA
+177 
-182 YAEEKNGSAVPS
+182 Y
-194 MELLK
+194 
-199 DLLNQHHTS
+199 HTS

-227 EQLILLSVTDPQVY
+227 KQLILLSVTDPQVY
-241 QNTRFQTGTITG
+241 QRTKFSTGSFTG
-253 AISLTDSVTLQDG
+253 AISLSDPVTLADG
-266 SKLTFQGLGSED
+266 SSLTFQGLGSAD
-278 YPFQGSFANSSFTVN
+278 CPFQGSFANSSFTVD
-293 RTLFNALDYS
+293 RTLFNALKYS
-303 AASFS
+303 DSSFENDS
-308 GNTLTIDWDEA
+308 LTIAWNGGA
-319 DFSKG
+319 SVG
-324 AIVATKITGANT
+324 AIVASKLISDTTQPITVAIT
-336 IPLTVSINSSRNYPF
+336 SSRELF

-361 GLDLTIS
+361 SLDLTIS
-368 FSSNS
+368 FSKDS
-373 AFENKY
+373 AFENT
-379 SNANA
+379 SSDNNA
-384 GLVANTVSNGTLSLA
+384 GLVANTVTNGILA
-399 VSSFPK
+399 LTVSSFP
-405 KIEIF
+405 
-410 IDGSGDTKNNAGLL
+410 SGITIGINNDDNTTNNAGLL
-424 VGYLNEASLTLSK
+424 VGYLNNASLTLSNDV
-437 PMTPPAATIQAPQGG
+437 TPPAAIIQAPKGG
-452 AGGIVGRANNSTL
+452 AGGIVGRIDSSTV
-465 SQITL
+465 STITL
-470 QDNVDL
+470 NGDIDL
-476 TSVTIVGK
+476 NKVTILGK
-484 YTGGVAGYAQNV
+484 YTGGIAGYAKDV
-496 AFTFGESKTITLPGS
+496 AFAFGGSNTITLPGS

-519 VGSGDVSSQY
+519 VGTGDVSSQY

-534 GCFDCANT
+534 GWYDCGNE

-550 SGFSFPT
+550 SGFSFPA

-576 HLALGEGCSFTVA
+576 HLRLGAGRSFTVA

-598 KIVVADTTVQSAG
+598 KIVVADTTVKSAG
-611 GLVGKLSGKS
+611 GLVGALVGES
-621 KANTLIIQN
+621 KADQLTVGADV
-630 TNISVLEVTTS
+630 TVSVADVTKDKIK
-641 RVQYLGGLVGSV
+641 YLGGLVGSV
-653 EKASVS
+653 ETASVS
-659 AQDVEVTVAQPS
+659 VTNVTVTVPQPS
-671 AATYFGGLVARLGDD
+671 AATYFGGLVASLGDD
-686 CVLRTEK
+686 CVLKTTETV
-693 TVSVST
+693 TVSTNV
-699 DATAIVKGGGLVGEA
+699 TAIAKGGGLVGEA
-714 ESGSVVCLSG
+714 KSGSVVQLSG
-724 ITDLSNVAYT
+724 TTDLSSVAYT

-740 QLVAK
+740 QLVAA
-745 QDSALIFATGSGNG
+745 QDRALIFATGSGS
-759 GKDDTWTYQRSTAQA
+759 DDGWTYQRSTAKA

-784 VIRLGGNLSNDLI
+784 VIRLGGKLSPDLI
-797 SLNTDNSISFKKHG
+797 TIGANNVICFKEHT

-823 LHAIAFTTTNT
+823 LHAIAYTTSDK
-834 FELYNPVAYS
+834 FGLYNNS
-844 DITKSDVML
+844 DTIKNTSVTLTKS
-853 TNNIDLTGTGIQ
+853 IDLTGTGIQ
-865 GLTRDNGTDQ
+865 GLTRDNGSDQ

-883 GVTFNGGGHTLTINT
+883 GVTFDGGTHTLTINT
-898 GEIYGKRGAA
+898 GEIYGKRGNGA
-908 KASGEGSGQ
+908 ASGEGSGQ

-933 IVKEL
+933 IVQNL
-938 TIRSTMNIGADVNT
+938 TINTTMNVGADVPT

-957 FGWVNGG
+957 FGYVSGG
-964 YSVKGSVNTLDTV
+964 YSKNGRVNTLDTV
-977 TLIADSEINLDGTP
+977 TMIAGSTINLDGTP
-991 PANTYSHVGGFIGY
+991 PTNTYSHVGGFIGY
-1005 VAGDE
+1005 VAGDD
-1010 TGVTVKAS
+1010 TAVTVTDSSMQGTIA
-1018 AMHGDISYTGTSDS
+1018 YTGTSDS
-1032 VILGGI
+1032 VMLGGI

-1044 STSIDLQFESVT
+1044 AASIDLQFEGVT
-1056 VGGTISTK
+1056 VGGTISTS
-1064 TTGNARVGGLV
+1064 TTNNAHVGGLV
-1075 ADICASNDTN
+1075 ADICASNNTSRN
-1085 RDKNGATMSLKN
+1085 GNGAKMSLKN

-1105 ASAKTTS
+1105 TSAKTTS

-1122 VDVTFDGNGENAPY
+1122 VDVTFNGPESNSY
-1136 AATTNGASL
+1136 AVTTGSASL
-1145 TTGGAAVG
+1145 SANGSAVG
-1153 GLCFAATGR
+1153 GLCFAATGQ
-1162 WNMKGKAVDM
+1162 WNMQGKAVDM
-1172 GSATISNGSGDLG
+1172 GSASISNGSGALG

-1200 YTDGENAK
+1200 YTNGENAK
-1208 ALYLVMDTEWA
+1208 ALYLVMDAEWA

-1224 EDVDI
+1224 KDVGV
-1229 KESPAVFDEM
+1229 KGSPAVFDEI
-1239 VAYTARSDKAATNP
+1239 VAYTARDT
-1253 VYDITQNDAGIISL
+1253 DITLNDAGIISL
-1267 HTIGDKVNMT
+1267 HTTGDKVNMT
-1277 SDARNTYVNRTAYG
+1277 SGDRNTYVNRTGYG
-1291 KTKQTNPYSRYYY
+1291 KTEQTNPYSRYYY
-1304 NLETQTADGNNID
+1304 NLDRMGTPAGDVD
-1317 TSRELLLWSVRQYG
+1317 TPEELLLWSVGKYC
-1331 AANIRKYL
+1331 AANIGSYL
-1339 TVLDSNAITSN
+1339 SLPTSN
-1350 IITGSLD
+1350 TIIGTLD

-1365 VNVGNT
+1365 VTVANT

-1376 NATITFHNQEIE
+1376 GATITFHNQDIE

-1401 ATGAAS
+1401 DTNGKT
-1407 RSQHFTMHSGLLLDY
+1407 QHFTMHSGLLLDY
-1422 YTDSS
+1422 YTDTD
-1427 ATEAATLTVNNL
+1427 AKKTATLTVNDL
-1439 TLLGTVGMVE
+1439 TLLGTVGMVG

-1459 IYGYDGKKSAKLEL
+1459 IYGYDGKNSAKLEL
-1473 NTLKVDNEG
+1473 NTLKVDSEEN
-1482 NKSHLSISGIT
+1482 HLSVARFNVIC
-1493 LETSYAPLLI
+1493 APLLI

-1517 TAGTTETV
+1517 TAGTTETA

-1532 NVGDASATGITL
+1532 DVGKKGDEQAKSTTL
-1544 TLSKMKLPDKTGR
+1544 TLSQIKLPDKKGR
-1557 FTKATMLNSLRYAQ
+1557 FTEATMLNGLYYDQ
-1571 NSSATYDFTKEED
+1571 NSSATYNFTKEED
-1584 WNGTTHAY
+1584 WDGQNHIHN
-1592 QVTYG
+1592 VTYG
-1597 REIGGTVE
+1597 KEIGGTAE
-1605 YAASGSNPGQHL
+1605 YAESVSNPHQYH
-1617 YARSTENVSYSGK
+1617 YAQSDENVSYSGT
-1630 KFTGEDRDDFSYYLP
+1630 KFVGEDRDSFTDYLP
-1645 YVYTAYSDQTGYHE
+1645 YVAQAYNADNGYHE
-1659 IQVNGSMTD
+1659 IQVNSYLENINT
-1668 ISKGCGTYGDPY
+1668 GCGTYGDPY
-1680 QISDAQELVSIANYL
+1680 RISMESELQSIAIYL
-1695 ATNNASKGWTLS
+1695 ATGVASNGWTLNIPS
-1707 IAVSELGEESPFC
+1707 NDGNGNSAFC
-1720 SGKGEGTVHKTF
+1720 GGNTSKTHKT
-1732 VYDGSETG
+1732 YTYRGGNWIEQQNTQ
-1740 KEWVEK
+1740 
-1746 IADTSSADPA
+1746 T
-1756 AGAAEAASE
+1756 AAEGGEASE
-1765 TAVPL
+1765 PVTL
-1770 TLSDQTV
+1770 TNATV
-1777 LSYLRNAYYQIT
+1777 RAYLNNAYYQIKE
-1789 TDITVSNFTGFGTQ
+1789 DIEVSNFTGFGTQ
-1803 ANPFRGVIVGANVQ
+1803 ANPFRGVIVGANVPV
-1817 EENSSNTRPATITLK
+1817 ENGSNVKPATITLT

-1845 SVVKNLNLAVQGTA
+1845 SVVKNLKLDVQGTA
-1859 TVSFAEIK
+1859 TLSFAEIK

-1887 GDNIIESVDVTYAA
+1887 GDNIIDNVDVSYTGGNVTLVGTRTWLV
-1901 PPPVVLTENN
+1901 PV
-1911 SANKKK
+1911 
-1917 DHLIPEGGYVGVISG
+1917 GGYVGVISG

-1940 NQLTGRPYSYVDN
+1940 ITLASVPNRYVTN
-1953 DDYFYANPY
+1953 VNYFYANPY
-1962 VGRVLQGFA
+1962 VGRVIQGFA
-1971 VQEGVSDTNQ
+1971 VQEGGTL
-1981 KLDNFD
+1981 LDNSD

-1992 CWLDKDKTTDIIVD
+1992 CQLA
-2006 SDRTITLKDTQALL
+2006 SDNAAGISVSESTITLSDAQALL

-2032 GGKVLPYFTQAK
+2032 GGKVLPYFTEAR
-2044 TAWEGTTF
+2044 TYWHGTTF
-2052 SAASVGG
+2052 AATSVGG
-2059 KVRNASYNGVGTV
+2059 KVRNANYSKVGNAT
-2072 TDQNDADYR
+2072 
-2081 MSLADDYAAVSA
+2081 ADDSDYQKSLNDDFMAFGQGN
-2093 TNASYLD
+2093 TSYLD
-2100 THYAGGNL
+2100 THYANRHL
-2108 FAVCNTSTTG
+2108 YSVCHTSTA
-2118 YTLNLSGVT
+2118 YSINLVNIT

-2175 KIKTNIVSKEYVDD
+2175 TIKTNIVSKEYVDD

-2197 GIFNTVRFT
+2197 GVFNSVRFT
-2206 SDATMKDVTIGGA
+2206 NNVTFQKVIIGGTVGSPGNIA
-2219 EGDNNKGTISHEYY
+2219 HQYY
-2233 EWNNNKLKD
+2233 EWDGAKLID
-2242 ATFTNW
+2242 ATFKNW
-2248 GSSKQGFTNLNYEQ
+2248 GSRKQGFTNLNYEQ
-2262 GRGLVSVGGFAG
+2262 GRGLVAVGGFAG

-2280 YEANVKFQKINTEYL
+2280 YDADVKFQKINTEYL

-2310 GLRVSSTEAN
+2310 GLRVNSTEAN

-2335 ENSKYVMPTFQN
+2335 KNSMYVVPTFQN

-2472 SKVTINNLAVK
+2472 STVTINNLAVK
-2483 GDETNRNQI
+2483 GDETKRNQI
-2492 GDLPN
+2492 GDLPD
-2497 WSSKTDSNAEPNT
+2497 WSSNTSVTAEPNT

-2523 PSNRSIS
+2523 PSSRSIR

-2541 VASLRNSF
+2541 VASLRNSY

-2573 KNLIFAN
+2573 KNLILAN

-2609 LADGIQYQHSDN
+2609 LADGIQYKHSDN
-2621 SVSSGNLLGAADSGK
+2621 SVSSGNLLGTADSGK

-2647 TKNLDTV
+2647 TTSLNTV
-2654 LQTDIGGTKPA
+2654 LQTDIGTKPA

-2678 QKKGDTADQSGS
+2678 QKVTPTPPETDADLSGS
-2690 VVENSADP
+2690 VVPNAAAP

-2706 VEIPIDPKGAEGNQK
+2706 VEIPIGPKDAEGNQQK
-2721 KTYLYGDGANPD
+2721 LYLYGDGANPD
-2733 IVNTISEESSN
+2733 IVETISEQNS
-2744 GDKSRFYHSAASGC
+2744 GTDKTRFYYSAASGC
-2758 SFDSKHSSTFYAEM
+2758 TFDSRYKSKFYKEM
-2772 GLTEETAN
+2772 GLTVETAN
-2780 GIPNFPVLQ
+2780 GIPDFPVLQ

-2822 GASSHISSSI
+2822 GASDHISSSI
-2832 DLYRWNE
+2832 DLYRWNDE
-2839 AGYFEK
+2839 EKYFVK

-2860 FETSFTNYDSGK
+2860 FETSFTNYDSGN

-2882 TEQSYKYS
+2882 AEQGYQYS

-2914 FKASDYEVYNDGFKS
+2914 FKASDYEVYKEDGFKP
-2929 NITVGYGVSVSAL
+2929 NITVGYGVSVSAM

-2952 EPQTF
+2952 ESQAF

-2984 LKSLPKGTQLILLDC
+2984 LKSLPTGTQLILLDC

-3005 YRYKVTEQ
+3005 YRYKVTAQ
-3013 SELEGTK
+3013 SESEGTEIK
-3020 VLLSD
+3020 LSD
-3025 FQDSQDISYSSHWL
+3025 FRDSQGNFYSSHWL
-3039 SEIMDVTAAQNDNGK
+3039 SEIMGVTAARNVNGK
-3054 WVLLDD
+3054 WVLD

-3077 RAKTQSD
+3077 RAKTED
-3084 ADTTKLYNL
+3084 DTDPTKLYNL

-3100 GKEPQPTEQFY
+3100 GQEPQPTEQFY

-3124 PETSETEG
+3124 PETSGDDG
-3132 KNLNGYISAALPG
+3132 KNLNGYISTTLPG

-3158 VKKDNSVVTDP
+3158 VKKDNKDNPVVTDS
-3169 HSSSESTYNFLS
+3169 HSSTESTYNFLS
-3181 GYVQSLSDQSVDK
+3181 GYVQSLSDQSADK
-3194 QQKLE
+3194 SHKQE
-3199 SDPEAYILLEQ
+3199 TDPEAYILLDE
-3210 TEADGNYLLHM
+3210 TEDDGNYRLHM

-3252 AKGETDVV
+3252 AKGETDAV

-3265 NGFPTGCYGIAE
+3265 NGFPTGCYGTAD
-3277 FYVYLQDGE
+3277 FYVYLQNNSGD
-3286 SKTYYTWSE
+3286 KTYYTWSE
-3295 NGWVP
+3295 NRWVL

-3314 KGGNMEL
+3314 SGGNMEL
-3321 YLGTE
+3321 HLGTA
-3326 NTPNVSLASIRQQAK
+3326 NTPNVSLAAIRQRAK
-3341 TGNEKFYVE
+3341 NGNEKFYVE

-3385 ASDSDGFSSTNYVE
+3385 ASTPDGFSSTNYVE
-3399 SKQGEVRYYQSRSG
+3399 SKQGEVRYYQFRSG

-3424 TQLGINCSDLA
+3424 TQLGINCSDLT

-3461 AGRVV
+3461 ADRVE

-3471 WQRQESGEYT
+3471 WQRQENGEYK
-3481 QVTQDLDHYIR
+3481 QIVRYLDKYVR
-3492 SVRMH
+3492 SVYMNNQQVAAS
-3497 DEPVTYSNGFQWTDT
+3497 DSQWQWTDT
-3512 KTGGGFAS
+3512 KTSKFGT
-3520 TDPENS
+3520 TDPENI

-3555 TATLYQGS
+3555 TATLYQDG
-3563 KMLDQPV
+3563 KVLDQPV